1 MNHDR
6 PGAGAEQAG
15 DTRLPAVFFSK
26 SLKATLASLELTG
39 APGASPIHKHNGEQ
53 VQTLLAE
60 GATEHNRVSQRN
72 LPPTPGH
79 QQTGSM
85 LWGQTG
91 ETGGKAD
98 VVNHGGKQKEASLA
112 SCAAAEKS
120 NSQAAPVGAADVDG
134 SCYVKRGMADA
145 VKLLAHT
152 DGGVPV
158 RQAVLNHFSQG
169 TAEAAS
175 TCRSNLTGVKDA
187 TLQLPRSELSA
198 AAAVTT
204 DMTTDVTTDMT
215 TDVTTDNSAK
225 IGPIAILA
233 VGPEGGCTPSEVAL
247 LTEELAFQNVT
258 TAGGRTLDTTT
269 AVISLV
275 TLVGE
280 AMMSCYSHDN
290 SRFLRGSK
298 VSIY

>member
-1 MNHDR
+1 MNYDR

-39 APGASPIHKHNGEQ
+39 APGASPIHKPNGEQ

-72 LPPTPGH
+72 LPPTPRH

-85 LWGQTG
+85 LWGQTS
-91 ETGGKAD
+91 ETGGMAGAA
-98 VVNHGGKQKEASLA
+98 NHCGKQKEASLA
-112 SCAAAEKS
+112 SCADAEKS

-134 SCYVKRGMADA
+134 SCYAGCGMADA

-152 DGGVPV
+152 EGGVSV
-158 RQAVLNHFSQG
+158 QQAVLNHFSQG
-169 TAEAAS
+169 TAEASS
-175 TCRSNLTGVKDA
+175 TCCSSLTGLEDA
-187 TLQLPRSELSA
+187 TLQAPRSELSA
-198 AAAVTT
+198 AAAA
-204 DMTTDVTTDMT
+204 DVA
-215 TDVTTDNSAK
+215 TDNRAK

-233 VGPEGGCTPSEVAL
+233 VGPEGGWTPSEISL
-247 LTEELAFQNVT
+247 LTAELAFQNVT

-290 SRFLRGSK
+290 ARFLHGSK